1 MTEQNLSEKEI
12 RALAVSVYNAA
23 FEAVDSGENS
33 LLALEL
39 AAASLHLWRK
49 VGNDQNL
56 TIGYWLYS
64 RALVGAGNYLLAI
77 EAAEK
82 SLEHLSKIENPADW
96 LMASAHEGLARA
108 LVAADDHR
116 ADEVIEKA
124 RQLVANIADSDDR
137 ELIQAQFSTISN

>member
-1 MTEQNLSEKEI
+1 MIEQSASEKEI
-12 RALAVSVYNAA
+12 RTLAASSYNAA
-23 FEAVDSGENS
+23 YEAVESGEEP
-33 LLALEL
+33 LRALEL

-56 TIGYWLYS
+56 SIGYWLYS
-64 RALVGAGNYLLAI
+64 RSLVGAGNHLLAI

-96 LMASAHEGLARA
+96 LIASAHEGLARA
-108 LVAADDHR
+108 LVYARDLR
-116 ADEVIEKA
+116 ADAAIEKA
-124 RQLVANIADSDDR
+124 RQLIANIADSDDR

>member
-1 MTEQNLSEKEI
+1 MIEPSASEKEI
-12 RALAVSVYNAA
+12 RTLAASSYNAA
-23 FEAVDSGENS
+23 YEAVESGTDH

-56 TIGYWLYS
+56 SIGYWLYS
-64 RALVGAGNYLLAI
+64 RALVGAGNHLLAI

-96 LMASAHEGLARA
+96 LIASAHEGLARA
-108 LVAADDHR
+108 LVSAEDGR
-116 ADEVIEKA
+116 APEAIERARALIESISDERDRA
-124 RQLVANIADSDDR
+124 LIAG
-137 ELIQAQFSTISN
+137 QFSTLVM